1 MPQREIRKKFDEFVA
16 FAEVE
21 AFIDTPAKRY
31 SSGMYVRLGFAVAA
45 HLEQDILVVDEV
57 LAVGDAEFQ
66 KKCLGK
72 MDEISRQQGRTV
84 LLVGHNMGV
93 VASLCRFAIWLD
105 HGSIRQYRVARE
117 VISSYLVNKTISH
130 CRSVELESLPQ
141 RHKDAGGRLR
151 VVLLEWLCELPLR
164 HGEEVKA
171 RLHFTTPGP
180 VAGLAFTIGF
190 SNLEGQRILSYDSD
204 LGWPRH
210 SITGAG
216 RYSVAV
222 EVDSLASAP
231 GIYHL
236 SIVCRSGDGH
246 FLDTLPAAAQL
257 EIVAGPTTPG
267 YLFQSS
273 GGVRYPAK
281 WVWPEQVEDH
291 VMNGI
296 DTGVVCASAVTQW
309 KT

>member
-1 MPQREIRKKFDEFVA
+1 
-16 FAEVE
+16 
-21 AFIDTPAKRY
+21 
-31 SSGMYVRLGFAVAA
+31 
-45 HLEQDILVVDEV
+45 LVVDEV

-84 LLVGHNMGV
+84 LLVSHNMGV
-93 VASLCRFAIWLD
+93 MASLCRFAIWLD
-105 HGSIRQYRVARE
+105 HGSIRQYGVARE
-117 VISSYLVNKTISH
+117 VIESYLANKTISH
-130 CRSVELESLPQ
+130 CRSVELESLAQ
-141 RHKDAGGRLR
+141 RHEDAGGRLR
-151 VVLLEWLCELPLR
+151 LVLLEWLCELPLR

-180 VAGLAFTIGF
+180 IKGLAFTIGF

-210 SITGAG
+210 SVTRAG

-222 EVDSLASAP
+222 EVHSLALAP

-236 SIVCRSGDGH
+236 DIVCRSGDGH

-291 VMNGI
+291 LINGI

-309 KT
+309 KN